1 MKRRAKIFFQF
12 CTPILALLGFI
23 SSFIKWGRP
32 DHFHGQSFPFPI
44 VMWDKAKKYNE
55 HLPENDETFI
65 DFVAPQSLLL
75 NPLAFILTGL
85 CLYLLFEL
93 LLATTKLVKHLRKK

>member
-1 MKRRAKIFFQF
+1 MQKRAKVFLQF
-12 CTPILALLGFI
+12 CTPTLALLGLI

-32 DHFHGQSFPFPI
+32 DHFHGQGFPFPI

-55 HLPENDETFI
+55 HLSENDETFI